1 MVQWVIAIPSLHSY
15 RLQSI
20 LATHGIPTQTQK
32 QVEPIKIKAPG
43 DLLMKVFERI
53 GENKKLGLTGR
64 PTRPFG
70 VLGNSKDLV
79 GGTYKQ
85 YP

>member
-1 MVQWVIAIPSLHSY
+1 
-15 RLQSI
+15 
-20 LATHGIPTQTQK
+20 
-32 QVEPIKIKAPG
+32 
-43 DLLMKVFERI
+43 MKVFERI

-70 VLGNSKDLV
+70 VLGNSKVYKILV

-85 YP
+85 YLYNSGCGYNILITL